1 LKLKRLAEE
10 EVVKSQQRG
19 YFDEHLATLYST
31 AYGQP
36 YLYEDKYLLYA
47 DSTTRDVSLTLF
59 RLDEESGSNEER
71 LACIKELT
79 AHLRPHKLTITSPS
93 KLPSRIND
101 FVCRKEYNDKDY
113 QIDLKQFDESLLG
126 RSYKNLR
133 YHVNH
138 AKRCGYVLEVG
149 KTLTS
154 SHINIIAHFLE
165 KSRNYE
171 SWDLALYLGLS
182 EYVSKFASPRLFNVF
197 SNGILIGFDVIDALS
212 DVKDKVLDRISIIEV
227 LDRNRSIWVRV
238 MEDLSRRVPDYLWLS
253 LLKEEQSPAQAVVDT
268 TADSTVAVAPTG
280 PEIKRV
286 TLEGYS
292 HYLNSLASFLI
303 RLMGSPYFDNM
314 ELQYVKRTELKEYK
328 TFSFQLVG
336 DLRYLSEFES
346 PDADSAV
353 HELSLTHKGED
364 SAVNLAVG
372 RE

>member
-1 LKLKRLAEE
+1 MCKGDASNENFSEKTGLIENAKNIFISHMFLFLERGNLLKLKRLAEE

-59 RLDEESGSNEER
+59 RLDEERGSDEER
-71 LACIKELT
+71 VACIRELT
-79 AHLRPHKLTITSPS
+79 AHFKPHKLTITSPS

-113 QIDLKQFDESLLG
+113 QIDLEQFDENLLG

-138 AKRCGYVLEVG
+138 AKRCGYVLEEG

-171 SWDLALYLGLS
+171 SWDMALYLGLS

-212 DVKDKVLDRISIIEV
+212 DVITTPIGFYLDYPSISDFLVYQEILYAKRQRFKI
-227 LDRNRSIWVRV
+227 LDIGWGCNNPGLESF
-238 MEDLSRRVPDYLWLS
+238 
-253 LLKEEQSPAQAVVDT
+253 K
-268 TADSTVAVAPTG
+268 
-280 PEIKRV
+280 IKWKAIPRFHV
-286 TLEGYS
+286 CMQVFIKGS
-292 HYLNSLASFLI
+292 KYLNAQMKNSLHSSF
-303 RLMGSPYFDNM
+303 
-314 ELQYVKRTELKEYK
+314 K
-328 TFSFQLVG
+328 
-336 DLRYLSEFES
+336 LR
-346 PDADSAV
+346 
-353 HELSLTHKGED
+353 
-364 SAVNLAVG
+364 
-372 RE
+372 